1 MTVKIDGVEPNI
13 FPDVEDLD
21 ARDAGRNVEVFLD
34 IRIEGKPTPVTVK
47 MSYEQASDL
56 AIVLEPFRKP

>member
-21 ARDAGRNVEVFLD
+21 ARDAGRHVEVFLD
-34 IRIEGKPTPVTVK
+34 IRVDGEPTPVTINL
-47 MSYEQASDL
+47 SYQQASDL
-56 AIVLEPFRKP
+56 NVLLEPFRKG

>member
-21 ARDAGRNVEVFLD
+21 ARGGGRHVELFLD
-34 IRIEGKPTPVTVK
+34 IRVDGNPTPVTIK
-47 MSYEQASDL
+47 LSYQQASDL
-56 AIVLEPFRKP
+56 ATLLEPFRTN